1 MPRNTAEYTC
11 LDEYPVSDAP
21 RALEHIA
28 LWDPELRDT
37 LQAHSERNVHHS
49 AAAWTTEPATLSFD
63 RDGQA
68 IEVMNHAAASF
79 RLFDAV
85 RENLAGQKDQWDALE
100 TAQELVGMMTQPYR
114 DGLDAMPPER
124 DLLRGRISENL
135 NEISR
140 QAAQNLTREAREN
153 SPTGEM
159 FCRYAEMA
167 SGMSRDLECALSGK
181 SDFDQVLRDRNEE
194 LWEKVRSG
202 LEPPDILPV
211 DGHPNP
217 RAEEVLETY
226 AQTAPGWSW
235 KYQDSV
241 RDEIVSCATVWT
253 LDRLNAEKEHLQEAG
268 RHEEARDAAHLVHQ
282 VQVAASEMAGALL
295 EVARKGTGGRG
306 AERFHAALAK
316 VLEVELN
323 PENVLASG
331 E

>member
-21 RALEHIA
+21 RALEQIA
-28 LWDPELRDT
+28 LRDPELRDT
-37 LQAHSERNVHHS
+37 IQAHSEQNVHHS

-68 IEVMNHAAASF
+68 VEVMNHAAASF

-114 DGLDAMPPER
+114 AGLEALPPER

-140 QAAQNLTREAREN
+140 QAAQNLMREARAN

-159 FCRYAEMA
+159 FCQYAEMA
-167 SGMSRDLECALSGK
+167 SGVSRDLEHALSGK
-181 SDFDQVLRDRNEE
+181 SDFDQILHDRNGE

-202 LEPPDILPV
+202 LEPPDILPI

-217 RAEEVLETY
+217 RAEEILETY

-235 KYQDSV
+235 KYQDSI
-241 RDEIVSCATVWT
+241 RDEIATDATIWT
-253 LDRLNAEKEHLQEAG
+253 LERLDAQKKDLQEMG
-268 RHEEARDAAHLVHQ
+268 QHEEARDTAHLMHQ
-282 VQVAASEMAGALL
+282 VQVATSEIAGALL
-295 EVARKGTGGRG
+295 EVARRGADGRG
-306 AERFHAALAK
+306 GERFHAALAR

-323 PENVLASG
+323 PEDVLASG